1 MLLEDGAL
9 GERSGDE
16 LARLKAVYFAKFPD
30 GPQRES
36 WPGIAYFRVK
46 PVWLR
51 YSDFRGS
58 EPKVLTFDGAS
69 LRDFDEAAARVSDPD
84 VGSGDRVTRFLG

>member
-1 MLLEDGAL
+1 M
-9 GERSGDE
+9 
-16 LARLKAVYFAKFPD
+16 RLPVRAFLDVCST
-30 GPQRES
+30 RICHES